1 MTDDN
6 DTLTAKQARALA
18 QADAE
23 MRRLAAD
30 LAIVREALAQAERA
44 IEAERRARQLG
55 DVERERAR
63 VYILYTEALYPGDD
77 NQIELLTKW
86 LEACKRR
93 GEG

>member
-1 MTDDN
+1 MTEADII
-6 DTLTAKQARALA
+6 AKQARALS

-30 LAIVREALAQAERA
+30 LVGVREALAQAQRA
-44 IEAERRARQLG
+44 MEAERRARQLG
-55 DVERERAR
+55 DVEREAAR
-63 VYILYTEALYPGDD
+63 IFIMYTEAKCPGDEQ
-77 NQIELLTKW
+77 QIELLTKW

>member
-18 QADAE
+18 AADVE
-23 MRRLAAD
+23 MRRLHT
-30 LAIVREALAQAERA
+30 AL
-44 IEAERRARQLG
+44 EAERRITDA
-55 DVERERAR
+55 AR
-63 VYILYTEALYPGDD
+63 VYILYTEAAYPGDE